1 MKEITLDNFYYF
13 FIIEKNKIM
22 NAFIA
27 AVIDKK
33 TILIA
38 NDGRLLKKSFL
49 GFIILMTAFQTN
61 ALGEIVRQVLVDA
74 YLQVSVFVGFTLFIF
89 IGMDALTKFNITYI
103 LEKTKKVHVIMAS
116 LSGAIPGCG
125 GAIVVVTQYIQG
137 RISFG
142 SLVAVLTATM
152 GDAAFLLLATEPKT
166 GFLIFTLG
174 ALVGALSGYL
184 VDLLHGESYLQGDSK
199 IKVEFQKLK
208 KTFVSRFNI
217 FWSLIFLPGFVIG
230 LFVASQV
237 DVDKILNI
245 PKDYS
250 LVSFLGLSGAILS
263 IFMWSLNPLS
273 DFQCSTDRTR
283 NLLPRVVDT
292 TNFVTT
298 WVICGFL
305 VFELFMY
312 FTSIDLE
319 IFFNIWLPFV
329 PLVAILFGFLP
340 GCGPQIIV
348 TTFYLNGYIPL
359 SAEIGNAISNDGD
372 ALFPAIALA
381 PKAAIIATLYS
392 AVPAIIFAYGF
403 MLFFE

>member
-1 MKEITLDNFYYF
+1 
-13 FIIEKNKIM
+13 M

-27 AVIDKK
+27 AVIEKK
-33 TILIA
+33 TILTA
-38 NDGRLLKKSFL
+38 NEGRLLKKSFL
-49 GFIILMTAFQTN
+49 GFAILLMAFQVN
-61 ALGEIVRQVLVDA
+61 DFGDVVRQALIDA

-89 IGMDALTKFNITYI
+89 IGMDTLTKFNIPYV
-103 LEKTKKVHVIMAS
+103 LDRTKKFHVIMAS
-116 LSGAIPGCG
+116 LLGALPGCG

-152 GDAAFLLLATEPKT
+152 GDAAFLLLASEPFT
-166 GFLIFTLG
+166 GLFIFALG
-174 ALVGALSGYL
+174 ASVGALTGYV
-184 VDLLHGESYLQGDSK
+184 VDKIHGESYLQGNSK
-199 IKVEFQKLK
+199 LKVEFEKLK
-208 KTFVSRFNI
+208 KTFVSKFNI
-217 FWSLIFLPGFVIG
+217 FWTLIFLPGFIVG
-230 LFVASQV
+230 LFVAFQQDLDS
-237 DVDKILNI
+237 ILKT
-245 PKDYS
+245 PEGFS
-250 LVSFLGLSGAILS
+250 VVASLGLAGAILS

-283 NLLPRVVDT
+283 SLLSRVVDT

-305 VFELFMY
+305 VFEIFMY
-312 FTSIDLE
+312 ITSYDLKV
-319 IFFNIWLPFV
+319 FFDIWLPFI
-329 PLVAILFGFLP
+329 PLMAILFGFLP

-348 TTFYLNGYIPL
+348 TTFYLNGFIPL

-392 AVPAIIFAYGF
+392 AIPAFIFAYGY
-403 MLFFE
+403 MYLFE

>member
-1 MKEITLDNFYYF
+1 
-13 FIIEKNKIM
+13 M

-27 AVIDKK
+27 AVIEKK

-38 NDGRLLKKSFL
+38 NEARLLKKSFL
-49 GFIILMTAFQTN
+49 GFAILIMAFQVN
-61 ALGEIVRQVLVDA
+61 AFGDMVRQALVDA

-89 IGMDALTKFNITYI
+89 IGMDALTRFNIPYV
-103 LEKTKKVHVIMAS
+103 LDKTKKYHVIMS
-116 LSGAIPGCG
+116 SFLGALPGCG

-166 GFLIFTLG
+166 GLFIFALG
-174 ALVGALSGYL
+174 AVVGTISGYI
-184 VDLLHGESYLQGDSK
+184 VDAIHGVNYLQGNSK
-199 IKVEFQKLK
+199 IKVEFEKLK
-208 KTFVSRFNI
+208 KTFVSNFNI
-217 FWSLIFLPGFVIG
+217 FWTLIFLPGFIIG
-230 LFVASQV
+230 LFVAFQI
-237 DVDKILNI
+237 DLDQLLYLPDNF
-245 PKDYS
+245 S
-250 LVSFLGLSGAILS
+250 LVTSLGLAGAILS

-283 NLLPRVVDT
+283 NLLSRVVDT

-305 VFELFMY
+305 TFEIFMY
-312 FTSIDLE
+312 FTSLDLKNLFE
-319 IFFNIWLPFV
+319 IWLPFI
-329 PLVAILFGFLP
+329 PLMAILFGFLP
-340 GCGPQIIV
+340 GCGPQIVV

-381 PKAAIIATLYS
+381 PKAAVIATLYS
-392 AVPAIIFAYGF
+392 AIPAFIFAYGF
-403 MLFFE
+403 MYLFE